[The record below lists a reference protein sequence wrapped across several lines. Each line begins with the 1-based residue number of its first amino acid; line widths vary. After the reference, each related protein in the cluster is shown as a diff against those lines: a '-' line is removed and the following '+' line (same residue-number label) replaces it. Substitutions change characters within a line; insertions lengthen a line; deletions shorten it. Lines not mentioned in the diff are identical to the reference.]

1 MARSS
6 RSPARLIIA
15 LAVAGVLAVFLVYTA
30 LAGASTPDVV
40 PSALVHQKPGKI
52 ALVGAVVGPITG
64 GSHLP
69 GGLRFGVRD
78 IGKKG
83 PVVHVVYRGDS
94 PPPLFAVGRNV
105 VVDGTYIG
113 GRVQGNGI
121 LTKCPSKYT
130 ASTSKS
136 Y

>member
-1 MARSS
+1 MARST

-30 LAGASTPDVV
+30 LAGASTPDVT
-40 PSALVHQKPGKI
+40 PSQLAKQKPGKI
-52 ALVGAVVGPITG
+52 ALVGTVAGPITG
-64 GSHLP
+64 DSHAA
-69 GGLRFGVRD
+69 GGLHFRVRQ
-78 IGKKG
+78 IGKTG
-83 PVVHVVYRGDS
+83 PVVNVVYRGDS

-105 VVDGTYIG
+105 VVNGIYSG

-130 ASTSKS
+130 ASTAKS